1 MCREQSQFVLEIR
14 YQPNAK
20 VLDHRGKWAESVA
33 AQTSLP
39 HWVIVDSRRDIF
51 DEEQTTRCFVGFRN
65 VGYVTHA
72 SDSPLTRKLGKYL
85 SCGYASRISSVAIAL
100 RIIPAVSAR
109 C

>member
-1 MCREQSQFVLEIR
+1 MLVLSNWITIE
-14 YQPNAK
+14 PGK
-20 VLDHRGKWAESVA
+20 RGGKPCIP
-33 AQTSLP
+33 SLRITVWDVP
-39 HWVIVDSRRDIF
+39 GWLGAGTT
-51 DEEQTTRCFVGFRN
+51 EEQTTRCFVGFRN

-72 SDSPLTRKLGKYL
+72 SDSPLTRKPGKYL